1 MKTSLIP
8 ASAAIAFFALSLAAA
23 PPTVPAKNYK
33 LSGNPAAAMT
43 VEVYTDYECPSC
55 RNLYMQVLPNLTAEY
70 VATGKVQLLHRDFPL
85 DMHKFT
91 RIATKYANAAGQMGK
106 YDVVAKQIFATQSE
120 WAPDGKVDIAVA
132 KVLTAAEMT
141 KIREI
146 VKSDAHLDDTVTADL
161 AQGGK
166 DAVNQTPTLV
176 IVRNGK
182 RTKIDGFLPYPVL
195 KSYID
200 QLLSK

>member
-1 MKTSLIP
+1 MRNFVLTAVLVLLAQTLP
-8 ASAAIAFFALSLAAA
+8 AAA
-23 PPTVPAKNYK
+23 PTAKNFK
-33 LSGNPAAAMT
+33 LSGLPTAPLT

-85 DMHKFT
+85 EMHKFT

-106 YDVVAKQIFATQSE
+106 YDLVANQLFTTQAAWSG
-120 WAPDGKVDIAVA
+120 DGSVDLTVA
-132 KVLTAAEMT
+132 KVLGAADMA

-146 VKSDAHLDDTVTADL
+146 VKSDAHLDDTVNADM
-161 AQGGK
+161 AQGRQ

-176 IVRNGK
+176 IVKNGK
-182 RTKIDGFLPYPVL
+182 RTKIDGFLPYAIL
-195 KSYID
+195 KSYLD
-200 QLLSK
+200 QLLAQR